1 MLNSEKILAIITARG
16 GSKGILHK
24 NIKLLNGKPLIS
36 YTIESALKSKLIDE
50 VIVSTDDDKIS
61 EISKQYG
68 ATVPFKRP
76 KIFAKDSS
84 SSESVIIHT
93 LNWLETKNQKF
104 FDLLPKQKVIKR
116 RQDSPKLYYPNGAI
130 YISKI
135 DIFKKL
141 KGFDESAL
149 FPFIMNEH
157 DSIDIDSELD
167 FFFAES

>member
-104 FDLLPKQKVIKR
+104 FDLFILLQPTSPLRTYKHIDNALKCFNRNKLANTLYSVVEVKQIPYKMIPLSCII
-116 RQDSPKLYYPNGAI
+116 QMGQF
-130 YISKI
+130 
-135 DIFKKL
+135 IFL
-141 KGFDESAL
+141 R
-149 FPFIMNEH
+149 
-157 DSIDIDSELD
+157 
-167 FFFAES
+167 